1 VAAVGAAG
9 ATAAASPD
17 AAASTTPG
25 AAASAP
31 PVEGPY
37 GPGGPGGSSTRRPN
51 VDNSCVLNFRDNNP
65 GSTLTPEQ
73 IVSECSR
80 AAFEQ
85 TLPPGI
91 LSQRPSAQVG
101 AFPQACQDWRD
112 REPVPSR
119 ELWERSEAYA
129 ELYPRFCEIE
139 TGLAWQG
146 PVHIPAH
153 SFVETS
159 IIVPTPSRTDV
170 IQVFT
175 SFAYGYGDRLQ
186 EVLGDQA
193 LVTQGGASASFTGAC
208 PANPKLFR
216 LVAFDPITG
225 LIGAW
230 DPVTVVVARGSL
242 AGAAEARDVQTSTRS
257 RSVICVERNGVT
269 ATNSVG
275 RVATLVGVH
284 ETLDQ
289 FFHDPS

>member
-1 VAAVGAAG
+1 M
-9 ATAAASPD
+9 
-17 AAASTTPG
+17 
-25 AAASAP
+25 
-31 PVEGPY
+31 
-37 GPGGPGGSSTRRPN
+37 
-51 VDNSCVLNFRDNNP
+51 
-65 GSTLTPEQ
+65 
-73 IVSECSR
+73 
-80 AAFEQ
+80 
-85 TLPPGI
+85 
-91 LSQRPSAQVG
+91 
-101 AFPQACQDWRD
+101 
-112 REPVPSR
+112 PSR

-175 SFAYGYGDRLQ
+175 SFAYGYEDRLQ
-186 EVLGDQA
+186 EVPGDQST
-193 LVTQGGASASFTGAC
+193 VTEGEPSAGFTGAC
-208 PANPKLFR
+208 PANPKHFR

-230 DPVTVVVARGSL
+230 DPITVVVARGSL

-269 ATNSVG
+269 TSASTG
-275 RVATLVGVH
+275 RVATLVGIH